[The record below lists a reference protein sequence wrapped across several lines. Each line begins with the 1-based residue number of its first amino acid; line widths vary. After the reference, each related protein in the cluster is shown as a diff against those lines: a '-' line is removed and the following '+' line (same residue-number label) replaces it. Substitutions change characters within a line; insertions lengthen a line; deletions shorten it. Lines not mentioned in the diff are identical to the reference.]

1 MNLPSV
7 ALALLFCL
15 ASAAADGADEDGWRM
30 VMHDVHE
37 PMIDRAA
44 ERAGAALDSL
54 PDDAYGRA
62 DLEAAQALL
71 AAPAKAAEYERL
83 LGDWRCRSLQVDP
96 NGLFAYPAFR
106 CRIELTEDGT
116 LAFTK
121 TSGSQRR
128 HGQLYPHHDGG
139 WVFLGGRSV
148 NDEPYRFYSA
158 IGGQSDA
165 ESLAD
170 DSVGRVEMLAD
181 GRVRMVLDADGERAE
196 LYELKR

>member
-1 MNLPSV
+1 MPKHPLTI
-7 ALALLFCL
+7 LALLLPLL
-15 ASAAADGADEDGWRM
+15 ALAGDDEGWRA

-44 ERAGAALDSL
+44 ERAAGALDSL
-54 PDDAYGRA
+54 AADAYGQA
-62 DLEAAQALL
+62 DVPAARALL
-71 AAPAKAAEYERL
+71 AAPATAAGHDKL

-106 CRIELTEDGT
+106 CRIELSEDGT
-116 LAFTK
+116 LDFTK

-128 HGQLYPHHDGG
+128 HGQLYPHQDGG
-139 WVFLGGRSV
+139 WVLLGGRSV
-148 NDEPYRFYSA
+148 NDEPYRPYSA
-158 IGGQSDA
+158 TFGDFDG

-170 DSVGRVEMLAD
+170 DTVGRVEMLAD
-181 GRVRMVLDADGERAE
+181 GRVRMILDADGERVE